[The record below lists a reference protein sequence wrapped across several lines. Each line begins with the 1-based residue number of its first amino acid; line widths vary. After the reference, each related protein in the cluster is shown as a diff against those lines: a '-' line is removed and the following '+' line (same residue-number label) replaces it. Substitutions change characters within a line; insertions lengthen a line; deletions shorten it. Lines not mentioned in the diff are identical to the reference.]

1 MKIHAV
7 PVALLTAVLAPLF
20 AGGTAHAAEAEKP
33 EVAKTA
39 QHAEPVRTSLAGY
52 ASLRIMPTGADL
64 YSLSVY
70 GRSWPSE
77 VYPGNVRITFW
88 GDDSYSD
95 DKIWEKTASTWGDGS
110 FSNQSFLAGI
120 SLNEDWGQDEIY
132 ATVRITDPVYGA
144 TTFKTNVVVGDY

>member
-1 MKIHAV
+1 MRIHAL
-7 PVALLTAVLAPLF
+7 PVALLTAVIAPLF
-20 AGGTAHAAEAEKP
+20 AGGTAHAAEGEKP
-33 EVAKTA
+33 DAAKTEQVA
-39 QHAEPVRTSLAGY
+39 GPGGTSLAGY
-52 ASLRIMPTGADL
+52 ASLKIMPTGGEL
-64 YSLSVY
+64 YALSVY

-77 VYPGNVRITFW
+77 VFAGNMRITFW
-88 GDDSYSD
+88 GDDSWSD